1 MNEPRSTLLCTH
13 HLDVT
18 MEPDGVSIPG
28 EDPIDGSQRFTREH
42 HLGGLK
48 VPTLLIIRVNL
59 AIPSDRIV
67 EPLILRKSKRGLY
80 IGTDIGLADS
90 SIEKNHEDHRRNLF
104 NQGMI
109 SGFNVWQRSM
119 ILLDGLTAVFE
130 WFGIRLEKDTG
141 ESLDDAF
148 RFLQTQWS
156 LSSFAHAST
165 S

>member
-1 MNEPRSTLLCTH
+1 MVAT
-13 HLDVT
+13 
-18 MEPDGVSIPG
+18 
-28 EDPIDGSQRFTREH
+28 
-42 HLGGLK
+42 
-48 VPTLLIIRVNL
+48 
-59 AIPSDRIV
+59 
-67 EPLILRKSKRGLY
+67 
-80 IGTDIGLADS
+80 S
-90 SIEKNHEDHRRNLF
+90 SVRHRRSGDRLD
-104 NQGMI
+104 GTSWRGYGSAI
-109 SGFNVWQRSM
+109 DHGIPPGFNVWQRSM